1 MEKRKIILTIILAAV
16 LAFVVIYFVNKSS
29 EFVMPIEQKEE
40 VTEKLPDVKP
50 ETSVTAKPKV
60 KAEKVKV
67 TPKKVVKKAET
78 VPLKPAETKV
88 DSVQLESTVMTEEV
102 SEPEEEGIVVPV
114 KYSSKNVYKYV
125 YTPARFKKK

>member
-1 MEKRKIILTIILAAV
+1 M
-16 LAFVVIYFVNKSS
+16 AFVVIYFVNKSS

-50 ETSVTAKPKV
+50 ETSVTAEPKV

-88 DSVQLESTVMTEEV
+88 DSVQLKSTVMTEEV